1 MVKDKDGRPQR
12 GPSGGALPFCI
23 CGSGTLLDF
32 LGMSTSMEHE
42 VLSFLIPYFFSTCV
56 LYIVFVLGILCI
68 RDTLFVLGIL

>member
-1 MVKDKDGRPQR
+1 MADPKGDLLVVHC
-12 GPSGGALPFCI
+12 FCI

-32 LGMSTSMEHE
+32 LGMSWSMEHE